1 MVHFCAVPGCSDC
14 SSADA
19 LISHYALPLK
29 SKLLKDLGTYKI
41 GRRKLPIN
49 ANTRI
54 CSNHF
59 VNAAGRQLQPDEY
72 PIVSIPI
79 LSTTVC

>member
-1 MVHFCAVPGCSDC
+1 MVHFYAVPGCSDC
-14 SSADA
+14 SSADT

-29 SKLLKDLGTYKI
+29 SKKLLKDLGTYKI

-49 ANTRI
+49 ANTN
-54 CSNHF
+54 NHF
-59 VNAAGRQLQPDEY
+59 VNAAGHRLWPDEY
-72 PIVSIPI
+72 PIVNIPL